1 MAATAP
7 FDRTGVRNYALV
19 TAAYWGF
26 TLTDGALRMLVL
38 LYFHTLGYTPLEVA
52 TLFLFYEIFGII
64 TNLLGGWIGSQFGVK
79 LTLYSGIALQIV
91 ALLML
96 TPVNE
101 SWAIAL
107 AVPYVMVA
115 QAMSGIAK
123 DLTKMSSKSAIRL
136 VIPQKAQ
143 SSLFKWVAILTGS
156 KNALKG
162 AGFFVGTVLLATVGY
177 VNALLVMTAA
187 LVVVLFSSRWLPSGM
202 GKAKGKVKFQQLFSK
217 SREINL
223 LSAARFFL
231 FGSRDVWFVVGL
243 PVFLYSQLTWSFEQV
258 GGFLAIWVI
267 GYGIVQSLAPT
278 LLRRFGSGTPPQAGT
293 IRFWTG
299 LLTAIPAAIAL
310 ALASGLPPG
319 QTIVIGLMLFGIVFA
334 FNSAVHSY
342 LVLAY
347 TKDDRVALNV
357 GFYYMANAGGRLAGT
372 VLSGLIFQLY
382 GLVGCLWI
390 STVFILLAE
399 LIALKLPNPQ
409 LGREDPQSMTEGIE
423 P

>member
-1 MAATAP
+1 MSIMSSANLK
-7 FDRTGVRNYALV
+7 DYALV

-38 LYFHTLGYTPLEVA
+38 LHFHTLGYSPLEVA
-52 TLFLFYEIFGII
+52 MLFLFYEVFGIVA
-64 TNLLGGWIGSQFGVK
+64 NLLGGWMGSRFGVK
-79 LTLYSGIALQIV
+79 LTLYGGISLQIV

-96 TPVNE
+96 TPVNA

-115 QAMSGIAK
+115 QALSGIAK

-136 VIPQKAQ
+136 VIPKDAP
-143 SSLFKWVAILTGS
+143 SSLFKWVAMLTGS

-162 AGFFVGTVLLATVGY
+162 VGFFLGSLLLGTLGY
-177 VNALLVMTAA
+177 VNALLVMAA
-187 LVVVLFSSRWLPSGM
+187 GLCFVLLSGHWLPSGM
-202 GKAKGKVKFQQLFSK
+202 GKVKAKVAFRQLFSK
-217 SREINL
+217 SPEINT

-231 FGSRDVWFVVGL
+231 FGARDIWFVVAL
-243 PVFLYSQLTWSFEQV
+243 PVFLHSVLNWSFEQV

-267 GYGIVQSLAPT
+267 GYGLVQSLAPT
-278 LLRRFGSGTPPQAGT
+278 LLRRFGAGGPPQAST

-310 ALASGLPPG
+310 ALQLDRPAAP
-319 QTIVIGLMLFGIVFA
+319 TIMTGLMVFGIIFA

-347 TKDDRVALNV
+347 TEDDDVALNV
-357 GFYYMANAGGRLAGT
+357 GFYYMANSGGRLAGT
-372 VLSGLIFQLY
+372 VLSGLLFQFF
-382 GLVGCLWI
+382 GLVGCLWA
-390 STVFILLAE
+390 SALFVLLAE
-399 LIALKLPNPQ
+399 LVTLKLHQPKTSVAKTLP
-409 LGREDPQSMTEGIE
+409 S
-423 P
+423 